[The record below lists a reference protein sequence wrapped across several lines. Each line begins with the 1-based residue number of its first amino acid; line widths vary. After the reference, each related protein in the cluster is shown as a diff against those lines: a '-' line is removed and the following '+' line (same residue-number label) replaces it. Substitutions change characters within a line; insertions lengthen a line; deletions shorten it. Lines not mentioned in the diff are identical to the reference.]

1 MTADKRLDRE
11 TISRKAFYLPGFDGV
26 EVRRLESGS
35 IEEQEARSKDI
46 RTNLNRSA
54 LGRT

>member
-11 TISRKAFYLPGFDGV
+11 SISRKAFYLPGFDGV

-35 IEEQEARSKDI
+35 IEELEERREGI
-46 RTNLNRSA
+46 RTNVNRSA